1 MRRSRALWDEARRP
15 NAPRMALLQ
24 AILYELQPVRFST
37 IDLLYPTRTLG
48 GIWSGFVSFISKAL
62 PSIVR
67 ETYRLVRNSRP
78 RHWMVVLAAVSYYY
92 LVRYVHQILDAGP
105 LLVIATAIVA
115 ILTVGLGDTATRDGM
130 SAYSVFNRG
139 FQRMLGEL
147 DSEALVQQHV
157 GGAMGFVGMGVMAQ
171 PHAVQHEEPAAAARA
186 EPQNGDAGDNVA
198 RAQEEDA
205 PPERGTARKS
215 GKKLRRRD
223 LEQRR
228 ELQRQ
233 REMATVMGFGG
244 EEGHEE
250 MVAMQRLL
258 EQEIAANNQ

>member
-15 NAPRMALLQ
+15 DAPRMALLQ

-48 GIWSGFVSFISKAL
+48 GIWSGFVSFISVAL
-62 PSIVR
+62 PSIMR
-67 ETYRLVRNSRP
+67 ETHRLVRNSLP
-78 RHWMVVLAAVSYYY
+78 RHWMAVLAAVAYYY

-105 LLVIATAIVA
+105 LLVIATAIVV
-115 ILTVGLGDTATRDGM
+115 IFTVGLGDTATRDGM

-171 PHAVQHEEPAAAARA
+171 PNEVQHEELAAAARA
-186 EPQNGDAGDNVA
+186 EPQNGDEGDNV
-198 RAQEEDA
+198 EEEA
-205 PPERGTARKS
+205 PPERGIARKS
-215 GKKLRRRD
+215 GKKMRRRN

-233 REMATVMGFGG
+233 REMTMAMGFG
-244 EEGHEE
+244 EEGDHEE
-250 MVAMQRLL
+250 MVAIQRLI
-258 EQEIAANNQ
+258 EQEIAANNHLD